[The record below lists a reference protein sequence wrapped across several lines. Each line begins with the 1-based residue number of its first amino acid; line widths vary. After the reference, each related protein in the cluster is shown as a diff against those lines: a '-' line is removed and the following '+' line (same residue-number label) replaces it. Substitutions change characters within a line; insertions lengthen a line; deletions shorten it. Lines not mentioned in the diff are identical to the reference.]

1 MLLKLLGVT
10 IATGKDRD
18 PVVINQNT
26 GIRVQSTEVVLRKQ
40 GAFEPETKSEV
51 KVNFANAIH
60 PLTKAIPWPDP
71 GDSPW
76 KRTMVKAA
84 IMDFN
89 KSAENGY
96 FNICPFDKLR
106 VKLHLILTEEGE
118 FAYNQLHSL
127 HCIDFSLM
135 DDEVLHSIASLA
147 TAFFTTR
154 KIIDPNNQRLEWVT
168 KF

>member
-10 IATGKDRD
+10 IATGKDRE
-18 PVVINQNT
+18 PVLINQNT
-26 GIRVQSTEVVLRKQ
+26 GIKVQSTEVVVHKREVP
-40 GAFEPETKSEV
+40 EPEIKRGV

-71 GDSPW
+71 GDDPW
-76 KRTMVKAA
+76 KRTLVKAA

-89 KSAENGY
+89 KSAECGH
-96 FNICPFDKLR
+96 FNICPFDSLR
-106 VKLHLILTEEGE
+106 KSLHLILTEEAE
-118 FAYNQLHSL
+118 FAYGRLNSL
-127 HCIDFSLM
+127 HCIKFSLM
-135 DDEVLHSIASLA
+135 EDEVLHSIASLA

-154 KIIDPNNQRLEWVT
+154 KIIDPKDQRLEWVT